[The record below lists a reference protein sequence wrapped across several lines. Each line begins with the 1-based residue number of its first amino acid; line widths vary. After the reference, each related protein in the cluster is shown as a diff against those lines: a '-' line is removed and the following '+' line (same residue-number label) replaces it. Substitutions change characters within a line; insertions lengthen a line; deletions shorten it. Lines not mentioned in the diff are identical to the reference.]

1 MKLTIESTGEIV
13 RLDGVETRR
22 WRGTTSKGKWA
33 NVYVHRVEV
42 QFFDSD
48 EFAAELNEFAVPSL
62 KRAEDACPMCRDGAS
77 RHRFTIL
84 NLLTRV
90 LDVTG
95 HALERTGTVD
105 EAAAG
110 SAVALELSPELQQL
124 GVIVGSREREALGV
138 LALALARAAAEQQED
153 DG

>member
-1 MKLTIESTGEIV
+1 MHV
-13 RLDGVETRR
+13 
-22 WRGTTSKGKWA
+22 
-33 NVYVHRVEV
+33 
-42 QFFDSD
+42 FDSD
-48 EFAAELNEFAVPSL
+48 EFLEELVEASAPTL
-62 KRAEDACPMCRDGAS
+62 KRSENACPMCREGAS
-77 RHRFTIL
+77 RHRFTVL

-90 LDVTG
+90 LDVTSN
-95 HALERTGTVD
+95 ALERAGTVD

-124 GVIVGSREREALGV
+124 GVIVGPREREALGV